1 MKKTLTFLV
10 CLMMI
15 VSSLAVASAENA
27 PLEINWL
34 TWDDV
39 NGFWSPDDVTITEL
53 QKDTNTKINFELVS
67 RDNYATNLQTMLASN
82 NLPDVV
88 SMTESSQVNMM
99 VDQGALL
106 PLDDLLEQY
115 GQNIIKMVG

>member
-67 RDNYATNLQTMLASN
+67 RDN
-82 NLPDVV
+82 
-88 SMTESSQVNMM
+88 
-99 VDQGALL
+99 
-106 PLDDLLEQY
+106 
-115 GQNIIKMVG
+115 